1 MQQTLKNIVG
11 LCALG
16 AILLLIGCRG
26 SSNGG
31 GNSPTPAPSPPERI
45 TFSGV
50 GARGIFD
57 PSIARDP
64 SDVTG
69 RLWMSY
75 SAVDPSLTW
84 SALNVDAIATRLA
97 YSDDNGKTWTDSGTI
112 VSNFLDVTLPLASP
126 RDAGTWVNEVSQLI
140 YDPNAIAT
148 ERWKILWHHYLVLNR
163 LPIDERRRFEHGWIA
178 MKMAGRPEDLA
189 AAPEIK
195 LFAGKIYDAVN
206 NTTGTPLLQLDT
218 LNAALNGCAV
228 FTEPGMYA
236 SNGALYVSL
245 QCEVFDFAVTPPVPI
260 NRLIVLLKCASLCG
274 SAASWSYQE
283 TLLQKSDA
291 SAFGFDSGF
300 AAPGMF
306 ASAGSVYLVVTGA
319 QFVTPPIGAA
329 YVSYS
334 GCRIFR
340 FADIDS
346 ALLQKTGAQPTLIGS
361 VNGTAG
367 SFNGACSYHASAN
380 QSGMFYGEVRPA
392 AIDKFQIFMSHVNF
406 QGNFR

>member
-1 MQQTLKNIVG
+1 MQQTLKTISG

-16 AILLLIGCRG
+16 VILLLIACHR

-31 GNSPTPAPSPPERI
+31 GNSPTPVPSSPDRI
-45 TFSGV
+45 SFSGI
-50 GARGIFD
+50 GAYGIFD

-75 SAVDPSLTW
+75 STVDPSLIW
-84 SALNVDAIATRLA
+84 SALDVDAVATRLA

-126 RDAGTWVNEVSQLI
+126 LDAGTWVNEVSQLI
-140 YDPNAIAT
+140 YDPNAVAA

-178 MKMAGRPEDLA
+178 MKMASRPEDLA

-195 LFAGKIYDAVN
+195 LFAGKIYDAGN

-218 LNAALNGCAV
+218 LSPALNGCAV

-245 QCEVFDFAVTPPVPI
+245 QCEKFDFAVTPPVPVD
-260 NRLIVLLKCASLCG
+260 RLIVLLKCASLCA
-274 SAASWSYQE
+274 SAASWSYQG
-283 TLLQKSDA
+283 TVFQKSDA

-306 ASAGSVYLVVTGA
+306 ASAGNVYLIVTGA
-319 QFVTPPIGAA
+319 QVVTPPMGAA

-340 FADIDS
+340 FTDIDS
-346 ALLQKTGAQPTLIGS
+346 ALLEKTGAQPTLIGS
-361 VNGTAG
+361 VYGAAG
-367 SFNGACSYHASAN
+367 SFNGACGYHASAN
-380 QSGMFYGEVRPA
+380 QSGVLYGEIKPG
-392 AIDKFQIFMSHVNF
+392 AIDKFQIFMSHTNF
-406 QGNFR
+406 